1 MGLFDFLRGKKAG
14 SEAETSGDGFI
25 RFDNLTFKL
34 AVIQELMYEQKLLS
48 SIGEFGDQFFE
59 KYPDYASVDESE
71 EIKRLEAWSKDIL
84 SRYEELKIP
93 AGLAPNVKKI
103 YVGEENSVYYNVNP
117 QWQDYDDHF
126 ENGKMFMITDVSE
139 EEMKQFPNLKTF
151 IFNMYDAP
159 SPELVAKLKKHG
171 CEVEA
176 ND

>member
-14 SEAETSGDGFI
+14 SEAGTSGDGFI

-84 SRYEELKIP
+84 SRYEELKLP
-93 AGLAPNVKKI
+93 AGMAPNVKKI

-117 QWQDYDDHF
+117 QWQDYDDYF

-151 IFNMYDAP
+151 IFNMYDEPA
-159 SPELVAKLKKHG
+159 PELVAKLKKHG
-171 CEVEA
+171 YEVEV